1 MWFCLLALGNTVGG
15 SMGMI
20 KVTLLGTGT
29 PFPNLQRFGSAILV
43 EAGGEKLLFDCGRGA
58 VIRLSQVGIHVG
70 DVDALFLTHLHSDH
84 TVGIPD
90 LWLSGWFLGRDRPL
104 RVWGP
109 PGTREM
115 MEHLSQAYSFDV
127 QVRERA
133 PEPLPAKGAEI
144 NAREIKQGPVYV
156 HGPLLVIAFLVDH
169 GPVKAAFGYRV
180 DYLGHSVVIS
190 GDTKFS
196 QNLIDFSKG
205 VDCLIHV
212 AWMVDS
218 KNPTPAAL
226 RSLASVEEA
235 ARAFGL
241 VKPKLGV
248 IYHYKNE
255 EGLAAAVR
263 GQYDGPFVIAHDLTV
278 IEIDQETTWHEAS
291 SGTRK

>member
-1 MWFCLLALGNTVGG
+1 M
-15 SMGMI
+15 
-20 KVTLLGTGT
+20 
-29 PFPNLQRFGSAILV
+29 
-43 EAGGEKLLFDCGRGA
+43 
-58 VIRLSQVGIHVG
+58 
-70 DVDALFLTHLHSDH
+70 
-84 TVGIPD
+84 
-90 LWLSGWFLGRDRPL
+90 
-104 RVWGP
+104 
-109 PGTREM
+109 
-115 MEHLSQAYSFDV
+115 
-127 QVRERA
+127 
-133 PEPLPAKGAEI
+133 
-144 NAREIKQGPVYV
+144 
-156 HGPLLVIAFLVDH
+156 AFLVDH
-169 GPVKAAFGYRV
+169 GPVKVAFGYRV

-226 RSLASVEEA
+226 RPLASVEEA
-235 ARAFGL
+235 ASTFGL

-263 GQYDGPFVIAHDLTV
+263 GQYNGPFVIAHDLTV
-278 IEIDQETTWHEAS
+278 IEIDQETTWHEAP